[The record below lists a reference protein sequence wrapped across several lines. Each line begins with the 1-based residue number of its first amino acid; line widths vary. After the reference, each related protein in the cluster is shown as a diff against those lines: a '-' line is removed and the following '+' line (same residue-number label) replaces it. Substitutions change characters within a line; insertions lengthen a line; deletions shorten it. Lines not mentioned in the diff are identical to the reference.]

1 MNGEEFEKMILQML
15 SNKYGTFNGKLTIPN
30 FNREERRKYIKEYKK
45 DKNATICPHCK
56 NRTLKITDDNGKNFC
71 ELCGK
76 IIEYEDVGVISNE
89 RNR

>member
-1 MNGEEFEKMILQML
+1 MGGEEFEKMKLQVL
-15 SNKYGTFNGKLTIPN
+15 SNEYATFNGKLTIPT
-30 FNREERRKYIKEYKK
+30 FNREERRKYIKEHKK

-76 IIEYEDVGVISNE
+76 ITEYEDVGVISSG
-89 RNR
+89 